1 MALSSQAGDPVN
13 LRVARS
19 TATGGGAP
27 RPAVAPAKPG
37 WYPAHRGTSG
47 DSLRGG
53 SSPGEPCSSPPR
65 GDPQL
70 PGARPHHRAHLLAV
84 RGRALFPQAAPVEQV
99 PGLQVQG
106 AGPRQ
111 ERPGRATVGAHGSCR
126 PRGSGSAGA
135 AEREGERAGR
145 RLPRRAR
152 RCPRPQRRAR
162 GCRLRAATARCA
174 LGPEE
179 AGRRPRGGPGGRNG
193 RRDGGREAPAPTV
206 AAASAAAA
214 RAAAETPE
222 LFPGRQ

>member
-1 MALSSQAGDPVN
+1 MGH
-13 LRVARS
+13 
-19 TATGGGAP
+19 GAFQNIWKLP
-27 RPAVAPAKPG
+27 DQIRADL
-37 WYPAHRGTSG
+37 GTPFIQGLLDTVSK
-47 DSLRGG
+47 
-53 SSPGEPCSSPPR
+53 
-65 GDPQL
+65 
-70 PGARPHHRAHLLAV
+70 LLAV

-111 ERPGRATVGAHGSCR
+111 ERPGRATVGAHGSCH

-135 AEREGERAGR
+135 AERGRAGR

-179 AGRRPRGGPGGRNG
+179 AGRRRRGGPGGRDG
-193 RRDGGREAPAPTV
+193 RREGRREAPAPTI
-206 AAASAAAA
+206 AAASAAAT
-214 RAAAETPE
+214 RAAASAAETLE